1 MTLTLAYY
9 LPSPGDGQEEKES
22 WGSSKGTCV
31 CLKLTAP
38 QSEESLQTLP
48 NTSWVTCHPSSWPNS
63 APPLPPQ
70 GKRYSSA
77 AFVHWFF

>member
-9 LPSPGDGQEEKES
+9 LPSPGDGQEERES
-22 WGSSKGTCV
+22 WGSSKGTFVCV
-31 CLKLTAP
+31 LP
-38 QSEESLQTLP
+38 QSQESLQTLP

-63 APPLPPQ
+63 TPPLPPQ

-77 AFVHWFF
+77 AFGHWFF